1 MFFDVKCY
9 YNCSCS
15 EFERIGKMK
24 VLVINAGS
32 SSLKYQLIDVDTK
45 DVIAKGLVDRI
56 GISDSNVIYK
66 PAMGKTDFAV
76 VRDVK
81 DHTEAIRLVID
92 AMLDPVNGVI
102 KSMDEIDAVGH
113 RVVHGGEKFT
123 APVLINDAV
132 METIETLTDLAPLH
146 NPANMMGIR
155 ACREIMPNAPMV
167 AVFDTAFHQT
177 MPAEAYIYALP
188 YEAYTDNMVRRYG
201 FHGTSHNYVSKVA
214 VEMLGK
220 PAEETKIVTCH
231 LGNGSSIAAVKGGKC
246 IDTSMGLTP
255 LEGVPMGTR
264 CGDIDPAIVLYLMK
278 KLNLNVNEM
287 DAYLNKKSGVLGI
300 SGVSSD
306 MRDIEAAAKQ
316 GNERAELALATLAYK
331 VKKYIGA
338 YVAAM
343 DGVDAIVFTAGVGEN
358 AANIRERIISGL
370 GYLGVVP
377 DYELNSNCPRGQ
389 NVEISK
395 PESSVKVF
403 VIPTDE
409 EMMIATQTAELVKA

>member
-1 MFFDVKCY
+1 MVFDVKCY
-9 YNCSCS
+9 YNCFCS

-66 PAMGKTDFAV
+66 PAMGKTGFAV

>member
-9 YNCSCS
+9 YNCFCS

-66 PAMGKTDFAV
+66 PAMGKTGFAV

-81 DHTEAIRLVID
+81 DHTEAIRIVIE

>member
-9 YNCSCS
+9 YNCFCS

-32 SSLKYQLIDVDTK
+32 SSLKYQLIAVDTK

-66 PAMGKTDFAV
+66 PAMGKTGFAV

-201 FHGTSHNYVSKVA
+201 CHGTSHNYVSKVA